1 MTRQVTYPDNSIPHI
16 EGKRRAAIF
25 RTSLAQCNP
34 AVIAAVNTLID
45 VIARQIA
52 KTSPYLQNM
61 ETAREHAE
69 IWVAEKIYKAPP
81 VLE

>member
-1 MTRQVTYPDNSIPHI
+1 MSRQITYPDNSIPHI
-16 EGKRRAAIF
+16 EGRRRAAIF

-52 KTSPYLQNM
+52 KTSPYVRDM

-69 IWVAEKIYKAPP
+69 IWVAEKIYKAIP
-81 VLE
+81 VVE

>member
-1 MTRQVTYPDNSIPHI
+1 MTRLITRPPSTIQHI

-34 AVIAAVNTLID
+34 AVIAAVNTMID

-81 VLE
+81 V